1 MSKRAEELQKKLE
14 AGAPREGASIS
25 WLKEEVKKSG
35 VIWSRSDRPSGFWVI
50 PEDLKDIDDM
60 VHLTYR
66 VKASPEYRWQ
76 EWS

>member
-1 MSKRAEELQKKLE
+1 MVQ
-14 AGAPREGASIS
+14 
-25 WLKEEVKKSG
+25 WLKEDIKKSG
-35 VIWSRSDRPSGFWVI
+35 VIWSRSDKPSGYWVI
-50 PEDLKDIDDM
+50 PDDLKAIDDI